1 MVDVQLRQRLKAT
14 LDEAA
19 FIIQD
24 RPPGKEGEPHPA
36 GEAKYGAG
44 AEIVR
49 LLLLTTYF
57 FGSCLAINA
66 TQMVGAPLYF
76 FSKDYYYAYMALSKQ
91 SFGILVTTVTQWF
104 SPTVIRV
111 SWDADVRGQLY
122 KGPGGRLESSLPERL
137 VLMANHQIYSDWLY
151 LWWVAYTS
159 KMHGHIYIIL
169 KESLKYMPIISP
181 GILFYGFIFMARKW
195 GSDKSRMEYRLQKLK
210 TRHSGPLAGSQPLDP
225 MWLLIFPEG
234 TNLSRNTRKDSVRW
248 SQKSGIPDLRHELLP
263 RSTGMQFCLEQL
275 GDSVEW
281 VYDCTMAYEG
291 VPAGEYAPEY
301 FTLRSIYFQGRPP
314 KSVNL
319 YWRRFKTSEIPYQ
332 DQAAFDKWILDR
344 WREKDDML
352 EQYYTTG
359 RFPSDGV
366 TDAKTGARDGFI
378 ETEVQPRSLL
388 EVGQI
393 FVVLASLALVAN
405 VVAKLWAM
413 FALGAKP
420 VRKLQL
426 RRPKNAI
433 AQKLLRVTDDVD
445 LIPAAIQRVKNKR
458 SLTLDQH
465 VFRQALRLSIQLVV
479 AKENNLD
486 LELVET
492 RPALGLSA
500 EYLKLNPLGK
510 IPTFVGSNGFVLSEA
525 IAIAI
530 YLASQNERTALLGK
544 TKQDYASI
552 VRWLS
557 YANSEVLPTLSGWF
571 GPLIGQRP
579 YNQKQV
585 QEAKAASNKVL
596 QVIEDHLHTQTF
608 FVGERI
614 TLADLFVASEL
625 SRSFQHVL
633 DKAWR
638 AEHPHISRWYE
649 TIVNQPIWRAV
660 IKEPILAD
668 EAAKHPLEALPKPTL
683 ILDDWKRKYSNEET
697 RTVAL
702 PWFWEQYKEEE
713 YSLWRV
719 DYLYNDELT
728 LTFMSSNLIGGF
740 FARLEAS
747 RKFLFG
753 AASVYGKS
761 NDSIISGAFLVRGA
775 EALPAFDVAPDY
787 ESYKF
792 TKLDAQKAGDR
803 EFVEDQWSWDK
814 PIVVDGKEYE
824 WADGKVFK

>member
-1 MVDVQLRQRLKAT
+1 MADGRLRQRLKAT

-36 GEAKYGAG
+36 GEVRYGTG
-44 AEIVR
+44 VEILR
-49 LLLLTTYF
+49 LLLLTSYF
-57 FGSCLAINA
+57 IGSCLAINA
-66 TQMVGAPLYF
+66 TQIVGAPIYF
-76 FSKDYYYAYMALSKQ
+76 VSKDYYYAYMALTKQ
-91 SFGILVTTVTQWF
+91 SFGILVTTITQWF

-122 KGPGGRLESSLPERL
+122 KGPGGRLESEFPERL
-137 VLMANHQIYSDWLY
+137 VLTANHQIYSDWLY
-151 LWWVAYTS
+151 LWWAAYTS

-169 KESLKYMPIISP
+169 KESLKYMPILSP

-210 TRHSGPLAGSQPLDP
+210 TRHSGPLVGSQSLDP

-234 TNLSRNTRKDSVRW
+234 TNLSRNTRKQSARW

-291 VPAGEYAPEY
+291 VPIGEYAPEY

-314 KSVNL
+314 KSVNM
-319 YWRRFKTSEIPYQ
+319 YWRRFKTAEIPYQ
-332 DQAAFDKWILDR
+332 DDAGFEKWILDR
-344 WREKDDML
+344 WKEKDDML

-378 ETEVQPRSLL
+378 ETEVQPRSVL

-393 FVVLASLALVAN
+393 FVILASLVLVAN
-405 VVAKLWAM
+405 VLAKLNG
-413 FALGAKP
+413 LGAKP
-420 VRKLQL
+420 L
-426 RRPKNAI
+426 RDSNSVGLKTQF
-433 AQKLLRVTDDVD
+433 QKFMSHDNLD
-445 LIPAAIQRVKNKR
+445 LIPVASQRLKNKR
-458 SLTLDQH
+458 PLALNQD
-465 VFRQALRLSIQLVV
+465 VFRQALRVFMQLVV

-486 LELVET
+486 IELVET
-492 RPALGLSA
+492 RPASGVSA

-510 IPTFVGSNGFVLSEA
+510 VPTFVGANGFLLTEA

-571 GPLIGQRP
+571 GPLIGHRP

-596 QVIEDHLHTQTF
+596 KVLEDHLHTQTF

-625 SRSFQHVL
+625 SRGFQYVL

-638 AEHPHISRWYE
+638 AEHPHITRWYE

-660 IKEPILAD
+660 IKEPIL
-668 EAAKHPLEALPKPTL
+668 EAPKAKHPLEGLPKPTL

-697 RTVAL
+697 RTGAL
-702 PWFWEQYKEEE
+702 PWFWEHYKEDE

-761 NDSIISGAFLVRGA
+761 NDSIIRGAFLVRGA

-787 ESYKF
+787 ESYKL
-792 TKLDAQKAGDR
+792 TKLDPHKEADR
-803 EFVEDQWSWDK
+803 EFIEDQWSWDK